1 MDMTTKFSDLDNR
14 IKKLEDEPITLNPNE
29 LIEYQKY
36 MLNK

>member
-1 MDMTTKFSDLDNR
+1 MTTKFCDLDNR
-14 IKKLEDEPITLNPNE
+14 IKKLEEQSITTNPNE